1 MTVSAQ
7 HHLHAYV
14 TQGQGQEVAANATV
28 SFTNEC
34 EADALA
40 KGHLQ
45 LAVELDTPIIH
56 DILPETPLILTI
68 Q

>member
-1 MTVSAQ
+1 
-7 HHLHAYV
+7 V

-28 SFTNEC
+28 SFTIEC